1 MNTNPK
7 TIIIGTGPLG
17 LSVMDALVE
26 RKYTNITLIN
36 RSGNVPL
43 NGGVPEPLPRGVA
56 VHAGDATRPEQ
67 VAALVTGA
75 DVVFHCAQP
84 GYTHWPEQF
93 PPITKGILEG
103 VIQAGV
109 SKLVFGDNLYMY
121 GPTGGKPV
129 HEKLPYAAEG
139 RKGRT
144 RAEMATMLLDAH
156 RAGKVQVTIGRA
168 SDFFGPRVLGSAVGD
183 RVFPAILQGKAAS
196 TMGNA
201 DLPHTYTY
209 IKDFGRAL
217 VILSENDAAFGKAWH
232 IPSAKTLT
240 TREFLNLA
248 FEVAGQQPKISS
260 MNKLML
266 QIGGL
271 FIPEAKEMIEMWYEF
286 NEPYVVDHSPFA
298 KTFGAHPTPHR
309 EAIRE
314 TLDWF
319 RQVN

>member
-1 MNTNPK
+1 MNTHK
-7 TIIIGTGPLG
+7 TIIFGTGPLG

-26 RKYTNITLIN
+26 RGYTNITLIN
-36 RSGNVPL
+36 RSGKAPETL
-43 NGGVPEPLPRGVA
+43 PCGVRILS
-56 VHAGDATRPEQ
+56 GDATNPDQ
-67 VAALVTGA
+67 VAALVAGT

-84 GYTHWPEQF
+84 HYYEWPEKF

-103 VIQAGV
+103 AIKAGV

-121 GPTGGKPV
+121 GPTDGKPV
-129 HEKLPYAAEG
+129 HENLPYAAEG

-144 RAEMATMLLDAH
+144 RAAMAKRLLDAH
-156 RAGKVQVTIGRA
+156 RAGKVKVAIGRA
-168 SDFFGPRVLGSAVGD
+168 SDFYGPRVQGSAVGD
-183 RVFPAILQGKAAS
+183 RVFPAILEGKAAS
-196 TMGNA
+196 TMGNV

-217 VILSENDAAFGKAWH
+217 VTLSEHDAAFGKAWH
-232 IPSAKTLT
+232 VPSAETLT

-248 FEVAGQQPKISS
+248 YEITGQKPKISS
-260 MNKLML
+260 MGKLML

-271 FIPEAKEMIEMWYEF
+271 FIPEAKEMVEIWYEF

-298 KTFGAHPTPHR
+298 KAFGARPTPHR

-314 TLDWF
+314 TLDWY
-319 RQVN
+319 RNLN

>member
-1 MNTNPK
+1 MNTHK
-7 TIIIGTGPLG
+7 TIIFGTGPLG

-26 RKYTNITLIN
+26 RGYTNITLIN
-36 RSGNVPL
+36 RSGKAPETL
-43 NGGVPEPLPRGVA
+43 PCGVRILS
-56 VHAGDATRPEQ
+56 GDATNLDQ
-67 VAALVTGA
+67 VAALVAGT

-84 GYTHWPEQF
+84 HYYEWPEKF

-103 VIQAGV
+103 AIKAGV

-121 GPTGGKPV
+121 GPTDGKPV
-129 HEKLPYAAEG
+129 HENLPYAAEG

-144 RAEMATMLLDAH
+144 RAAMAKRLLDAH
-156 RAGKVQVTIGRA
+156 RAGKVKVAIGRA
-168 SDFFGPRVLGSAVGD
+168 SDFYGPRVQGSAVGD
-183 RVFPAILQGKAAS
+183 RVFPAILEGKAAS
-196 TMGNA
+196 TMGNV

-217 VILSENDAAFGKAWH
+217 VTLSENESAFGKAWH
-232 IPSAKTLT
+232 VPNAETLT

-248 FEVAGQQPKISS
+248 YEITGQKPKISS
-260 MNKLML
+260 MGKLML

-271 FIPEAKEMIEMWYEF
+271 FIPEAKEMVEIWYEF

-298 KTFGAHPTPHR
+298 KAFGARPTPHR

-314 TLDWF
+314 TLDWY
-319 RQVN
+319 RNLN